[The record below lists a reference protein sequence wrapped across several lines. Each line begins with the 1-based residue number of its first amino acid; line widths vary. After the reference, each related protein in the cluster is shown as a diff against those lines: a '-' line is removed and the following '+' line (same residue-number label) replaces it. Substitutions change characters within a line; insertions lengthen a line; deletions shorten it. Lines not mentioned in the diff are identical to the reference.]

1 MSRFFYSLLLY
12 LISPLAMVRLYLRSR
27 KSPEYW
33 QRKAER
39 FGFFNLPPSTKPVI
53 WVHSVSMGETI
64 ASGPLVKQLQKIYP
78 DHRILITTM
87 TPTGS
92 AQVQKIHGDSVD
104 HVYASY
110 DLPGAIKR
118 FLDKVKPVM
127 AIVIDTELW
136 PNTIAACHKRRIP
149 VLIVNAR
156 LSERS
161 ARGYGRFSLL
171 TRPMLEQIDMV
182 AAQNDETARR
192 FLELGLPEKQLSN
205 TGSIKFDLDV
215 SPEVIAAGKALREK
229 WQQGMGSDIRIFVA
243 ASTHEGE
250 DQQILDAFKTILR
263 DAPEMRLLLV
273 PRHPERF
280 DSVHQLIHDNQLSV
294 VRHSLGTQPQE
305 TPRVILGDT
314 MGEMMKLF
322 AASDIAYVGGS
333 LVPTG
338 GHNMLEPAA
347 LNLPVLSG
355 PHVFNF
361 EEISDSLVK
370 AGGLK
375 IVNNSEELAQ
385 ETIRLVQNKNEYEVM
400 SHHAGEF
407 VRDNRGA
414 LKKTLMLVDKLMP
427 SSK

>member
-12 LISPLAMVRLYLRSR
+12 LISPLAMVRLYLRS
-27 KSPEYW
+27 KKAPEYW
-33 QRKAER
+33 QRKSER
-39 FGFFNLPPSTKPVI
+39 FGFFSLPPSDKPII

-64 ASGPLVKQLQKIYP
+64 ASGPLVKQLQKNYP
-78 DHRILITTM
+78 THRVLITTM

-92 AQVQKIHGDSVD
+92 AQVGKIHGDSVD

-110 DLPGAIKR
+110 DLPGAVRR
-118 FLDKVKPVM
+118 FLDKAQPVM

-136 PNTIAACHKRRIP
+136 PNTIAACHKRSIP
-149 VLIVNAR
+149 VLITNAR

-161 ARGYGRFSLL
+161 ARGYGRFSFL
-171 TRPMLEQIDMV
+171 TRPMLKEINMV
-182 AAQNDETARR
+182 AAQNHETGRR
-192 FLELGLPEKQLSN
+192 FLELGLPRQQLSV

-215 SPEVIAAGKALREK
+215 SGEIITTGQALRQK
-229 WQQGMGSDIRIFVA
+229 WQQGMGSDIRILVA

-250 DQQILDAFKTILR
+250 DQQVLDAFQTIL
-263 DAPEMRLLLV
+263 AESPEVRLLIV

-280 DSVHQLIHDNQLSV
+280 DRVHQLILDNQFSV
-294 VRHSLGTQPQE
+294 VRHSQGTRPSHA
-305 TPRVILGDT
+305 TRVILGDT

-322 AASDIAYVGGS
+322 AASDIAFVGGS

-347 LNLPVLSG
+347 LKLPVLSG

-361 EEISDSLVK
+361 EEISESLIQ

-375 IVNNSEELAQ
+375 IVNDSKALARC
-385 ETIRLVQNKNEYEVM
+385 TIRLVQDKDEYESM
-400 SHHAGEF
+400 SQHAGEF
-407 VRDNRGA
+407 VRENRGA
-414 LKKTLMLVDKLMP
+414 LQKTLMLVDQFLP
-427 SSK
+427 SSQ

>member
-27 KSPEYW
+27 KAPEYW

-64 ASGPLVKQLQKIYP
+64 ASGPLVKQLQKNYP

-92 AQVQKIHGDSVD
+92 AQVRKIHGDSVE

-127 AIVIDTELW
+127 AIVVDTELW

-192 FLELGLPEKQLSN
+192 FLELGLPERQLSN

-250 DQQILDAFKTILR
+250 DQQILDAFKTILTN
-263 DAPEMRLLLV
+263 APEMRLLLV

-280 DSVHQLIHDNQLSV
+280 DGVHQLIQDNQLSV
-294 VRHSLGTQPQE
+294 VRHSQGTQPSGE
-305 TPRVILGDT
+305 TRVILGDT

-385 ETIRLVQNKNEYEVM
+385 EAIRLIQNKNEYEVM
-400 SHHAGEF
+400 SRHAGEF
-407 VRDNRGA
+407 VSANRGA
-414 LKKTLMLVDKLMP
+414 LDRVLTLV
-427 SSK
+427 SRFVTA

>member
-12 LISPLAMVRLYLRSR
+12 LISPLVMVRLYLRS
-27 KSPEYW
+27 KKAPEYW
-33 QRKAER
+33 QRKRER
-39 FGFFNLPPSTKPVI
+39 FGFFSLPATDIPII

-64 ASGPLVKQLQKIYP
+64 ASGPLVKQLQKDYP
-78 DHRILITTM
+78 NHRILITTM

-92 AQVQKIHGDSVD
+92 AQVRKIHGESVE

-110 DLPGAIKR
+110 DLPGAVRR

-136 PNTIAACHKRRIP
+136 PNTITACHKRSIP

-161 ARGYGRFSLL
+161 ARGYGRFAFL

-182 AAQNDETARR
+182 AAQNNETGRR
-192 FLELGLPEKQLSN
+192 FLELGLPKQQLN
-205 TGSIKFDLDV
+205 VTGSVKFDLDV
-215 SPEVIAAGKALREK
+215 SPEVITAGKELRHK
-229 WQQGMGSDIRIFVA
+229 WQQGMGSDIRILVA

-250 DQQILDAFKTILR
+250 DQQVLDAFKTILTES
-263 DAPEMRLLLV
+263 PEVRLLLV

-280 DSVHQLIHDNQLSV
+280 DSVHQLIQDNQFPV
-294 VRHSLGTQPQE
+294 VRHSKGTQPSDE
-305 TPRVILGDT
+305 TRVILGDT

-322 AASDIAYVGGS
+322 AASDIAFVGGS
-333 LVPTG
+333 LVATG

-361 EEISDSLVK
+361 EEISESLAQ
-370 AGGLK
+370 AGGLE
-375 IVNNSEELAQ
+375 IVNDSRALAQ
-385 ETIRLVQNKNEYEVM
+385 STIRLVQDKDEYENM
-400 SHHAGEF
+400 SQHAGEF

-414 LKKTLMLVDKLMP
+414 LKKTLMLVDQLMP
-427 SSK
+427 SSQ

>member
-12 LISPLAMVRLYLRSR
+12 LISPLAMARLYLRSR
-27 KSPEYW
+27 KAPEYW
-33 QRKAER
+33 QRKVER
-39 FGFFNLPPSTKPVI
+39 FGFFSLPVSNQPVI

-64 ASGPLVKQLQKIYP
+64 ASAPLVRQLQKKYP
-78 DHRILITTM
+78 NHRILITTM

-92 AQVQKIHGDSVD
+92 AQVRKIHGDTVA

-110 DLPGAIKR
+110 DLPGAVRR
-118 FLDKVKPVM
+118 FLDKVQPVM

-136 PNTIAACHKRRIP
+136 PNTIAACHNRAIP

-161 ARGYGRFSLL
+161 ARGYGRFGCLI
-171 TRPMLEQIDMV
+171 RPMLPQIAMV
-182 AAQNDETARR
+182 AAQNEETARR
-192 FLELGLPEKQLSN
+192 FVELGLPQKQLSI

-215 SPEVIAAGKALREK
+215 APAVISEGKALRQR
-229 WQQGMGSDIRIFVA
+229 WQQGMGDDIRVVVA

-250 DQQILDAFKTILR
+250 DQQVLDAFKTILAN
-263 DAPEMRLLLV
+263 APETRLLLV

-280 DSVHQLIHDNQLSV
+280 DKVHQLIQDNHLPV
-294 VRHSLGTQPQE
+294 VRHSQGTPPSRE
-305 TPRVILGDT
+305 TRVILGDT

-322 AASDIAYVGGS
+322 AASDIAFVGGS

-361 EEISDSLVK
+361 AEISASLVQ

-375 IVNNSEELAQ
+375 IVSDSDELAK
-385 ETIRLVQNKNEYEVM
+385 EITRLLQDQGEYLSM
-400 SHHAGEF
+400 SRRAGAF
-407 VRDNRGA
+407 VSANRGA
-414 LKKTLMLVDKLMP
+414 LDRVLALIGQLLP
-427 SSK
+427 SD

>member
-1 MSRFFYSLLLY
+1 MSRFIYSLLLY

-27 KSPEYW
+27 KAPEYW
-33 QRKAER
+33 QRKSER
-39 FGFFNLPPSTKPVI
+39 FGFFSVPTSDKPII

-64 ASGPLVKQLQKIYP
+64 ASGPLVKELQKNYP
-78 DHRILITTM
+78 THGVLITTM

-92 AQVQKIHGDSVD
+92 AQVGKIHGDSVD

-110 DLPGAIKR
+110 DLPGAVRR
-118 FLDKVKPVM
+118 FLDKVQPVM

-136 PNTIAACHKRRIP
+136 PNTIAACHKRSIP
-149 VLIVNAR
+149 VLITNAR

-161 ARGYGRFSLL
+161 ARGYGRFSFL
-171 TRPMLEQIDMV
+171 TRPMLKEINMV
-182 AAQNDETARR
+182 AAQNHETGRR
-192 FLELGLPEKQLSN
+192 FLELGLPRQQLSV

-215 SPEVIAAGKALREK
+215 SPEIITAGQALRQK
-229 WQQGMGSDIRIFVA
+229 WQQGMGSDIRILVA

-250 DQQILDAFKTILR
+250 DQQVLDAFQTIL
-263 DAPEMRLLLV
+263 AESPEVRLLIV

-280 DSVHQLIHDNQLSV
+280 DRVHQLILDNQLSV
-294 VRHSLGTQPQE
+294 VRHSQGTRPSHA
-305 TPRVILGDT
+305 TRVILGDT

-322 AASDIAYVGGS
+322 AASDIAFVGGS

-347 LNLPVLSG
+347 LKLPVLSG

-361 EEISDSLVK
+361 EEISESLIQ

-375 IVNNSEELAQ
+375 IVNDSKALARC
-385 ETIRLVQNKNEYEVM
+385 TIRLVQDKDEYESM
-400 SHHAGEF
+400 SQRAGEF
-407 VRDNRGA
+407 VRENRGA
-414 LKKTLMLVDKLMP
+414 LQKTLMLVDQFLP
-427 SSK
+427 SSQ

>member
-12 LISPLAMVRLYLRSR
+12 LLSPLALVRLYLRS
-27 KSPEYW
+27 KKAPAYW
-33 QRKAER
+33 QRKRER
-39 FGFFNLPPSTKPVI
+39 FGFFRPPDPGKPII

-64 ASGPLVKQLQKIYP
+64 ASGPLVKQLQNNYP
-78 DHRILITTM
+78 AHRVLITTM

-92 AQVQKIHGDSVD
+92 AQVGKIHGDSVD

-110 DLPGAIKR
+110 DLPGAVRR
-118 FLDKVKPVM
+118 FLNKVKPVM

-136 PNTIAACHKRRIP
+136 PNTIAACYERSIP
-149 VLIVNAR
+149 VLVTNAR

-161 ARGYGRFSLL
+161 ARGYGHFSFL
-171 TRPMLEQIDMV
+171 TRPMLKEISMV
-182 AAQNDETARR
+182 AAQNHETGRR
-192 FLELGLPEKQLSN
+192 FLKLGLPEQQLSV

-215 SPEVIAAGKALREK
+215 SSKTISAGQALRQQ
-229 WQQGMGSDIRIFVA
+229 WQQGMDSDIRILVA

-250 DQQILDAFKTILR
+250 DQQVLDAFKTILTES
-263 DAPEMRLLLV
+263 PEVRLLLV

-280 DSVHQLIHDNQLSV
+280 DSVHQLILDNQLSV
-294 VRHSLGTQPQE
+294 VRHSEGTRPSDE
-305 TPRVILGDT
+305 TRVILGDT

-322 AASDIAYVGGS
+322 AASDIAFVGGS

-361 EEISDSLVK
+361 EEISESLIQ
-370 AGGLK
+370 AGGMKL
-375 IVNNSEELAQ
+375 VNDSEALARS
-385 ETIRLVQNKNEYEVM
+385 TIQLVQDQDEYESM
-400 SHHAGEF
+400 SLRAGEF
-407 VRDNRGA
+407 VRENRGA
-414 LKKTLMLVDKLMP
+414 LQKTLLLVDDLMP
-427 SSK
+427 SSN

>member
-12 LISPLAMVRLYLRSR
+12 LISPLAMVRLYLRS
-27 KSPEYW
+27 KKAPEYW
-33 QRKAER
+33 QRKSER
-39 FGFFNLPPSTKPVI
+39 FGFFSLPPSDKPII

-64 ASGPLVKQLQKIYP
+64 ASGPLVKQLQKNYP
-78 DHRILITTM
+78 THRVLITTM

-92 AQVQKIHGDSVD
+92 AQVGKIHGDSVD

-110 DLPGAIKR
+110 DLPGAVRR
-118 FLDKVKPVM
+118 FLDKAQPVM

-136 PNTIAACHKRRIP
+136 PNTIAACHKRSIP
-149 VLIVNAR
+149 VLITNAR

-161 ARGYGRFSLL
+161 ARGYGRFSFL
-171 TRPMLEQIDMV
+171 TRPMLKEINMV
-182 AAQNDETARR
+182 AAQNHETGRR
-192 FLELGLPEKQLSN
+192 FLELGLPRQQLSV

-215 SPEVIAAGKALREK
+215 SGEIITTGQALRHK
-229 WQQGMGSDIRIFVA
+229 WQQGMGSDIRILVA

-250 DQQILDAFKTILR
+250 DQQVLDAFQTIL
-263 DAPEMRLLLV
+263 AESPEVRLLIV

-280 DSVHQLIHDNQLSV
+280 DRVHQLILDNQFSV
-294 VRHSLGTQPQE
+294 VRHSQGTRPSHA
-305 TPRVILGDT
+305 TRVILGDT

-322 AASDIAYVGGS
+322 AASDIAFVGGS

-347 LNLPVLSG
+347 LKLPVLSG

-361 EEISDSLVK
+361 EEISESLIQ

-375 IVNNSEELAQ
+375 IVNDSKALARC
-385 ETIRLVQNKNEYEVM
+385 TIRLVQDKDEYESM
-400 SHHAGEF
+400 SQHAGEF
-407 VRDNRGA
+407 VRENRGA
-414 LKKTLMLVDKLMP
+414 LQKTLMLVDQFLP
-427 SSK
+427 SSQ

>member
-12 LISPLAMVRLYLRSR
+12 LISPLVMVRLYLRS
-27 KSPEYW
+27 KKAPEYW
-33 QRKAER
+33 QRKRER
-39 FGFFNLPPSTKPVI
+39 FGFFSLPATDKPII

-64 ASGPLVKQLQKIYP
+64 ASGPLVKQLQKHYP
-78 DHRILITTM
+78 AHRILITTM

-92 AQVQKIHGDSVD
+92 AQVRKIHGESVD

-110 DLPGAIKR
+110 DLPGAVRR

-136 PNTIAACHKRRIP
+136 PNTIAACHKRSIP

-161 ARGYGRFSLL
+161 ARGYGRFAFL

-182 AAQNDETARR
+182 AAQNNETGRR
-192 FLELGLPEKQLSN
+192 FLELGLPKQQLN
-205 TGSIKFDLDV
+205 VTGSVKFDLDV
-215 SPEVIAAGKALREK
+215 SPEVITAGKELRHK
-229 WQQGMGSDIRIFVA
+229 WQQGMGSDIRILVA

-250 DQQILDAFKTILR
+250 DQQILDAFKTILTES
-263 DAPEMRLLLV
+263 PEVRLLLV

-280 DSVHQLIHDNQLSV
+280 DSVHQLIQDNQLSV
-294 VRHSLGTQPQE
+294 VRHSQGTQPSDE
-305 TPRVILGDT
+305 TRVILGDT

-322 AASDIAYVGGS
+322 AASDIAFVGGS
-333 LVPTG
+333 LVATG

-361 EEISDSLVK
+361 EEISESLVQ

-375 IVNNSEELAQ
+375 IVDDSKELAK
-385 ETIRLVQNKNEYEVM
+385 EATRLIQDQGEYLKM
-400 SHHAGEF
+400 SRQAGEF
-407 VRDNRGA
+407 VNANRGA
-414 LKKTLMLVDKLMP
+414 LDRVLSLISQFMKH
-427 SSK
+427 S